1 MSDHHSAVA
10 DGSLV
15 VTLAVAS
22 LAGHV
27 SQLFALLPGWAG
39 GILGGLVVHGLM
51 RLVGPTLDHH
61 AQRVKARL
69 TPAPAALVTV
79 VARSRRVLVVDD
91 HEACRVLI
99 AAALRDALPGVH
111 VDEARSAAEA
121 RGLHAR
127 YHHGAIVADLVLA
140 DEMGHDLL
148 REIGGP
154 GDVLVSGVAD
164 ALALDAAAP
173 ACGALPMR
181 KPTPRDELV
190 AAVTARLGALG

>member
-1 MSDHHSAVA
+1 MSDHHLSPGAMLAASTLAASIGGHIAEALAGVPGWIGGAVA
-10 DGSLV
+10 G
-15 VTLAVAS
+15 LAVGVV
-22 LAGHV
+22 LR
-27 SQLFALLPGWAG
+27 LLDPT
-39 GILGGLVVHGLM
+39 LKVHGE
-51 RLVGPTLDHH
+51 RIK
-61 AQRVKARL
+61 QRF
-69 TPAPAALVTV
+69 TPAP
-79 VARSRRVLVVDD
+79 VAIVAVITRTRRVLVVDD

-99 AAALRDALPGVH
+99 ADALRTALPGVH

-164 ALALDAAAP
+164 ALALDAAAH